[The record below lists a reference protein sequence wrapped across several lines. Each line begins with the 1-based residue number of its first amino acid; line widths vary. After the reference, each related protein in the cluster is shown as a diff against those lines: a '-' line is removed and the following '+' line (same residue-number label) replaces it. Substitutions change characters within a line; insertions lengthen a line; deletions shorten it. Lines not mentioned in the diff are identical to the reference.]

1 MNMSKKKILLIAVVL
16 VIITVGI
23 VAAVVFQK
31 EKEMDP
37 EELLQRFEKA
47 AEEVLGEDIQ
57 RVSQTEL
64 VATLTYSHETD
75 KDNNIYYRVLKTTY
89 FEADDPESVT
99 GLNTEALNALF
110 PVDMMD
116 SCEEMMIQD
125 WHGALYKKD
134 DTAYLCFT
142 YDPEVTYVL
151 EYTPSKMSDADII
164 KMAESVE
171 PIEEE

>member
-1 MNMSKKKILLIAVVL
+1 MSKKKILLIAVAL
-16 VIITVGI
+16 VIVVVGI
-23 VAAVVFQK
+23 IAAVISQK

-37 EELLQRFEKA
+37 EELLERFEKA

-116 SCEEMMIQD
+116 SCEEIKY
-125 WHGALYKKD
+125 ALH
-134 DTAYLCFT
+134 LGV
-142 YDPEVTYVL
+142 PMLSPHQIE
-151 EYTPSKMSDADII
+151 SDCCPKCKRLIVDISNY
-164 KMAESVE
+164 ENNLG
-171 PIEEE
+171 